1 MKIFNIL
8 IVCFIT
14 IQLSAQIAP
23 DIYYVQFTDKANSP
37 YSLNNPEAFL
47 SQRAIE
53 RRQKQQIQYEEND
66 LPVNPAYL
74 QGVAQ
79 TGATLLFPTK
89 WLNGVTVN
97 LTDPSILNQINSL
110 PYVVS
115 VRQLSNHSQGKI
127 YKVKDYFAN
136 EYIQREL
143 PQLKLNPRSGSYD
156 YGNGYIQINQINGI
170 PLHEAGFRGQGMV
183 IAVIDAGFVDAD
195 THIAFDSLRNEGRLL
210 GVKDFVHPGGN
221 VYTESSHGTSVL
233 STMAANVSGQL
244 IGTAPKAS
252 YYLLRSEYVYY
263 EQLVEEFN
271 WASAAEYAD
280 SLGVDVI
287 NSSLGYIDFDYP
299 QWTHSYE
306 DMDGQTCPATK
317 AANVAASKGIL
328 VVNSA
333 GNSGSS
339 NTFPYMGAPAD
350 GEGVFS
356 IGAVTSSG
364 TRASFSSIGPTS
376 DGRIKPDVMAM
387 GQQTALANGNNNFTY
402 GSGTSFSSPVIAGM
416 SACLWQS
423 RPTFTSF
430 EIREAI
436 RMSADKAA
444 NPDNFYGYGIPDY
457 TFAGSLLASIDIG
470 QQQEKLLVR
479 ITPNPFVQVDKVELL
494 TFEKINVRILDV
506 KGSKV
511 RSLSGLLPSHPDLL
525 RQTLNNLKAG
535 FYVLELCT
543 ESAKQV
549 LKIVKTLQ

>member
-1 MKIFNIL
+1 MKIFNTL
-8 IVCFIT
+8 IACFIT
-14 IQLSAQIAP
+14 LQLSAQIAP
-23 DIYYVQFTDKANSP
+23 DIYYVQFADKANSP
-37 YSLNNPEAFL
+37 YSLNNPQAFL

-53 RRQKQQIQYEEND
+53 RRQKQQISYVEND

-97 LTDPSILNQINSL
+97 LTDPSVLNQINAL

-115 VRQLSNHSQGKI
+115 VRQLSNHSQGKV

-136 EYIQREL
+136 EYLHRAL
-143 PQLKLNPRSGSYD
+143 PQLKHNSKSESYD
-156 YGNGYIQINQINGI
+156 YGNGFTQIYQINGI

-210 GVKDFVHPGGN
+210 GVKDFVHSGGN

-233 STMAANVSGQL
+233 STMASNVPGQL

-263 EQLVEEFN
+263 EQLVEEYN

-287 NSSLGYIDFDYP
+287 NTSLGYIDFDYP
-299 QWTHSYE
+299 QWTHTYE
-306 DMDGQTCPATK
+306 DMNGQTCPATK
-317 AANVAASKGIL
+317 AANVAASKGML

-364 TRASFSSIGPTS
+364 VRASFSSIGPTS

-387 GQQTALANGNNNFTY
+387 GQQTALANGNNNFTF

-423 RPTFTSF
+423 RPTFTSI
-430 EIREAI
+430 EVREAI

-457 TFAGSLLASIDIG
+457 TFAGSLLTSIDTG

-535 FYVLELCT
+535 FYVLELRT

-549 LKIVKTLQ
+549 LKIVKAEQ

>member
-23 DIYYVQFTDKANSP
+23 DIFYVQFTDKANSP

-494 TFEKINVRILDV
+494 TFEKINVSILDV

-535 FYVLELCT
+535 FYVLELRT

>member
-233 STMAANVSGQL
+233 STMAANVPGQL

-535 FYVLELCT
+535 FYVLELRT

>member
-430 EIREAI
+430 EVREAI

-535 FYVLELCT
+535 FYVLELRT

>member
-23 DIYYVQFTDKANSP
+23 DIFYVQFTDKANSP

>member
-23 DIYYVQFTDKANSP
+23 DIFYVQFTDKANSP

-233 STMAANVSGQL
+233 STMAANVPGQL